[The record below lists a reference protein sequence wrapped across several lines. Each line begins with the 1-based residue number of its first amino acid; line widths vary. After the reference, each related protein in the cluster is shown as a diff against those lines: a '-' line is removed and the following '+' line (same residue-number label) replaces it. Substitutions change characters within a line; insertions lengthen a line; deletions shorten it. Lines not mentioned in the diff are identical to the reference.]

1 MDNNRWTILETV
13 LLILADLVI
22 LTALVCILWAS
33 LDRLGWVRFVMSL
46 PPLPGKLKMI
56 LWGWW

>member
-1 MDNNRWTILETV
+1 MDNNRWTILETI

-22 LTALVCILWAS
+22 LTALICILWAS
-33 LDRLGWVRFVMSL
+33 LDRLEWVRFVMSL
-46 PPLPGKLKMI
+46 PLPGKLKMI

>member
-1 MDNNRWTILETV
+1 MDDNRWTILETI

-22 LTALVCILWAS
+22 LTALICILWAS

-46 PPLPGKLKMI
+46 PLPGKLKMI
-56 LWGWW
+56 LWGWY

>member
-1 MDNNRWTILETV
+1 MDNNRWTILETF

-22 LTALVCILWAS
+22 LTALICILWAS
-33 LDRLGWVRFVMSL
+33 LDRLRWVRFVMSL
-46 PPLPGKLKMI
+46 PLPGKLKMI

>member
-1 MDNNRWTILETV
+1 MDDNRWTILETV

-33 LDRLGWVRFVMSL
+33 LDRIWWVRFVMSL
-46 PPLPGKLKMI
+46 PLPGKLKMI

>member
-22 LTALVCILWAS
+22 LTALICILWAS
-33 LDRLGWVRFVMSL
+33 LDCLGWVRFVMSL
-46 PPLPGKLKMI
+46 PLPGKLKMI

>member
-1 MDNNRWTILETV
+1 MDNNRWTIPETV

-22 LTALVCILWAS
+22 LTALVCILWGS
-33 LDRLGWVRFVMSL
+33 LDRLRWVRFVMSL
-46 PPLPGKLKMI
+46 PLPGKLKMI

>member
-1 MDNNRWTILETV
+1 MDDNRWTILETV

-22 LTALVCILWAS
+22 LTALICILWAS
-33 LDRLGWVRFVMSL
+33 LDRLEWVRFVMSL
-46 PPLPGKLKMI
+46 PLPGKLKMI

>member
-22 LTALVCILWAS
+22 LTALVCILWVS
-33 LDRLGWVRFVMSL
+33 IDRLEWVRFVMRL
-46 PPLPGKLKMI
+46 PLPGKLKMI
-56 LWGWW
+56 LWGWY